1 MSIKEDIKNLAKSL
15 QIFKNKLDEDKRQLN
30 NEQLCNDV
38 QVLLNVLEC
47 PVFDNIVNIRGA
59 LDQLKNELARHPSIL
74 PLDFEI
80 LKDGR
85 LQLSDQISAV
95 DNHIYGNC
103 PPQPISILPEDNNNI
118 NPALVNP
125 NLTKCSLIDEKIT
138 SSITNSASDNTGDY
152 ESRRR
157 KLSESTSLIDKDIV
171 EDKPSQEMVLNTEWV
186 QVEAIELIND
196 GQGLGFGIIGG
207 RSTGVIVKNL
217 TRGGPADYDGR
228 LQVGDHLLQ
237 INDINIRGMSSEQVA
252 QVLRY
257 VGMEVRLIVA
267 RALDPSIDFRDLQTT
282 GAVVPAHVLSDPEA
296 IEQALSQHHQQIS
309 ESVCSLNSA
318 PSTTLL
324 NEGSSMPIPG
334 VDNLRETAQ
343 DMETLAC
350 DIDLPTKTSSSQSV
364 GMLRIP
370 VKSHSEPFIQQQIKF
385 PIDSKH
391 KIDLPEMETYDV
403 ELVKNQQGLGITIA
417 GYVCEKEEISGIF
430 VKSIAP
436 GSAADLCQKIE
447 INDQIIEVDGRSLK
461 NYTNHESVEVLR
473 NTGKVVKLKLARYL
487 RGVKYEQ
494 LQQAISDA
502 ELEPPLGSE
511 RFVPTIPNYPGSQ
524 RDDAMSLD
532 NYYFQEGNSD
542 LSYPSSINK
551 VMEKSLVDKWSSILG
566 PDYEIVVA
574 QIRKFEEGGGLGISL
589 EGTVDL
595 EDGRKVRPHHYIRA
609 ILPDGPV
616 GKNGLLRSGDEI
628 LEVNGKELLRLDH
641 SEVVPLL
648 KELPMNV
655 CMVCARSKTGDLPS
669 PPSIDV
675 VDNSANYY
683 RQSDT
688 YKRFDEPPPTFH
700 DRLVK
705 TKSDGSLA
713 INSPSS
719 MEKGNRVK
727 SRSLEPLSGSGL
739 WADEIQ
745 FIQLERGDRGLGF
758 SIFDYQDPSNP
769 YETFIV
775 IKDLVPGGLAE
786 RDGRLNPGDRLLS
799 VNDINL
805 GASSLA
811 DAVQALKGAPRGI
824 VRIGVAKPLPLP
836 ESIQQTPNQG
846 LVEALRRIKGPN
858 NERIDH
864 SLDITDSSFGRLLQ
878 EEDEAV
884 CKELCDLEDSNM
896 QSSSST
902 SSIPNRLTN
911 SVPPHSCPFSPFVSG
926 DNILISTDSRASTP
940 MDYESPRSPTSSIIC
955 PTIVTPLPHALERT
969 LRVRKG
975 TDPLGLTLELADRG
989 INGMMIKALN
999 PIGAIAK
1006 DGRLRVGDYLVAMNS
1021 ESFRNVTNS
1030 QARAILRRAQLI
1042 SGDMILKYVPAED
1055 VNVHKQSTLLALQ
1068 HNNVPARGRQS
1079 PLLSLIRRT
1088 PSPRSPYF
1096 SAKTSESGSEENL
1109 ISSDALVQS
1118 SCPHLELETSGE
1130 EALITNLTAS
1140 KVDPPEHHLSSP
1152 ELSLK
1157 TDSPK
1162 MVDVK
1167 SASSSPKSDPLM
1179 DVSHGTISNNASSD
1193 VIKAN
1198 VPPGPMNEISLD
1210 SNLLSARSLSAANVS
1225 VSNTSSSSIAT
1236 ASASST
1242 LARQWSAPKTIEL
1255 FREPDQGLGISIVG
1269 GRVDLFNLSPG
1280 HSIGGIFI
1288 KNILPG
1294 STAAKSG
1301 LLKRGDHI
1309 LEVDGKDLKNATRD
1323 EAVEA
1328 IRNADNP
1335 IKFVVQS
1342 LLPLPREE
1350 ESLVSNHNGLL
1361 AEASSNTT
1369 LAALNSMAD
1378 DDCPSERDLI
1388 SKPEVIEATR
1398 KVFQDSMKVPED
1410 VYHRRTPSPVVIQ
1423 EGLDDTALQ
1432 EEQARMEM
1440 IKSGAI
1446 PSKEESEENE
1456 ETSSKESK
1464 IESKL
1469 LKGKAVSLAS
1479 EPTESESDEEINV
1492 RDTKGK
1498 VFTKAGVEIDRT
1510 SAGNVKTSTEEAD
1523 DPEDDFGYTQ
1533 KKIQK
1538 KYGDLNGMVFMVELM
1553 KGPAGL
1559 GISLAGNRDRTKMS
1573 VFICGMHPKGSAAR
1587 DGRIQ
1592 VSDEIL
1598 EVNGVVLYGRS
1609 HLNASAVIKSLPGPV
1624 YKIILL
1630 RREGA
1635 LEEMAVK
1642 PLTQFPV
1649 HLEEEVLQEK
1659 YNKFHGVRTV
1669 TVRKGATGLGI
1680 MIIEGKHTELGKGVF
1695 VSDIQE
1701 GSPAEHA
1708 GLAVGDMILCVNQTD
1723 LIGADYDSAA
1733 SALKN
1738 AEGLLS
1744 VVIAKPHRAPSHEPA
1759 QISADIAQMELR
1771 REQGLTTSPSPTP
1784 SQTSTHQPPI
1794 PPPKPTHLKHKS
1806 NSSLHESAVNKN
1818 KSNGIPTHSTAQIKP
1833 ISAHTSSSSTL
1844 RSISPSSSTSD
1855 KVSFYATPAAPLDVA
1870 HYYSTHSF
1878 SDHGKEQSDE
1888 RQENPKTCQIECGR
1902 DTIIEIDK
1910 KKIGLGLSV
1919 VGGSDTPL
1927 GAVII
1932 HEVYPD
1938 GAAAVDGRLRPGDV
1952 ILQVNDDDL
1961 HNVPHDQAI
1970 SALRQTTSSIRMV
1983 VHREESHATDDSD
1996 LYEILTIELN
2006 KKPGKGL
2013 GLSIVGKKNGP
2024 GVYVSEVV
2032 KGGVAEAD
2040 GRLLQGDHI
2049 LQVNEHDLRN
2059 ATNADAAA
2067 ILKTTMGKIVMK
2079 IGRLKAGPRLST
2091 SSGDSSSNINQP
2103 SKQDDCF
2110 DQEPTTK
2117 LISLKKGVEGLGFS
2131 IVGGRGSP
2139 YGDFPIYVKNIF
2151 DKGAAAEDGR
2161 LQRGDQ
2167 IIAVNNTS
2175 LDDAT
2180 HENAVEIL
2188 KNVSGVVELSIIRN

>member
-171 EDKPSQEMVLNTEWV
+171 EDKPSQEM
-186 QVEAIELIND
+186 
-196 GQGLGFGIIGG
+196 
-207 RSTGVIVKNL
+207 
-217 TRGGPADYDGR
+217 
-228 LQVGDHLLQ
+228 
-237 INDINIRGMSSEQVA
+237 
-252 QVLRY
+252 
-257 VGMEVRLIVA
+257 
-267 RALDPSIDFRDLQTT
+267 
-282 GAVVPAHVLSDPEA
+282 
-296 IEQALSQHHQQIS
+296 QIS